1 MNTPYMPL
9 KKTDK
14 EEQLFV
20 TPFNAFKDTIQGISQ
35 GEINILVPH
44 LPFTRPPRY
53 TLPMNFTTYYVL
65 GDDKAF
71 EDLFQQFQHDFRIQK
86 KDDIKILIRSV
97 LRKSPLTH
105 SLYNK

>member
-1 MNTPYMPL
+1 MNTPYTLL

-20 TPFNAFKDTIQGISQ
+20 TPFNTFKDTIQGISQ
-35 GEINILVPH
+35 GEINILVSN

-65 GDDKAF
+65 GDDKSL
-71 EDLFQQFQHDFRIQK
+71 EDLFQQFQHDFRIQE
-86 KDDIKILIRSV
+86 KDDIKTLIRSV

>member
-1 MNTPYMPL
+1 MNTPYTPL

-44 LPFTRPPRY
+44 LPFIRPPHY

-71 EDLFQQFQHDFRIQK
+71 EDLFQQFQHNFRILE
-86 KDDIKILIRSV
+86 KDDIKTLIRSV
-97 LRKSPLTH
+97 IRNNTLTH